1 MSYPNSTRTAFAK
14 TVHSVTHR
22 RTSKHSTSE
31 FNFDAP
37 GLDGTLFVNCS
48 KECKAKGLLISKGL
62 FGFFNSP
69 KKRTKNICPSRLGQK
84 LTFSSSFF
92 GRIEDTKISFQD

>member
-1 MSYPNSTRTAFAK
+1 MSCPNSTRTAFAK

-48 KECKAKGLLISKGL
+48 KECKAREASNRSAELVAR
-62 FGFFNSP
+62 
-69 KKRTKNICPSRLGQK
+69 KKNPVSQSHKNKNDHAIILYDHPIIFPLATT
-84 LTFSSSFF
+84 LP
-92 GRIEDTKISFQD
+92 